1 MRTVIQR
8 VKNAHV
14 DIIENGSVVRRS
26 GEIGKGLLLLL
37 AVEKGDNIADAE
49 WIAAKATQL
58 RIFEDGDGKMNRSL
72 LDSGG
77 DILLVSQFT
86 LFGNVRKGNR
96 PSFNR
101 SAAPN
106 EAIPLY
112 ETFAE
117 ILEKLT
123 CRTVER
129 GEFGAMMNV
138 GLVNDG
144 PVTIILDSRDKSL

>member
-1 MRTVIQR
+1 MRAVIQR

-86 LFGNVRKGNR
+86 LYGNLRKGSR

-101 SAAPN
+101 SAKPEISN
-106 EAIPLY
+106 PLY
-112 ETFAE
+112 ERFCSL
-117 ILEKLT
+117 LEEKIGKP
-123 CRTVER
+123 VQR
-129 GEFGAMMNV
+129 GVFGAYMELS
-138 GLVNDG
+138 LVNDG
-144 PVTIILDSRDKSL
+144 PVTIILDSRNKDL